1 MSEVV
6 KPGEVNQEE
15 VNRFTKVFAPILE
28 DGKPSVGR
36 IMLVSTFFLAVWKWY
51 GGAEIPQTQLTIM
64 ITLIGYV
71 ISSKAVGTVKDVAQ
85 KIKDS
90 KEIVAN
96 IKR

>member
-36 IMLVSTFFLAVWKWY
+36 IMLVSTFFLADF
-51 GGAEIPQTQLTIM
+51 
-64 ITLIGYV
+64 
-71 ISSKAVGTVKDVAQ
+71 SVKRLPLSA
-85 KIKDS
+85 S
-90 KEIVAN
+90 
-96 IKR
+96 